1 MGGKKLQWESVQ
13 TIQLSEESFTTL
25 CHSPAFNLGY
35 VFFSLRRTSLPVF
48 VCFLPVI
55 FQPCLDLFHLSLII
69 LFSLMHLLHVTSMS
83 EVVISSLTFPTFKK
97 MILMKGVNDTWGNQ
111 HH

>member
-1 MGGKKLQWESVQ
+1 MDLPLVAEN
-13 TIQLSEESFTTL
+13 FTS
-25 CHSPAFNLGY
+25 CVC
-35 VFFSLRRTSLPVF
+35 VFLA
-48 VCFLPVI
+48 CVI
-55 FQPCLDLFHLSLII
+55 FQPWLDLFHLSLII
-69 LFSLMHLLHVTSMS
+69 LFSLMYLLHVISMS

>member
-25 CHSPAFNLGY
+25 CHSPAFSLGY
-35 VFFSLRRTSLPVF
+35 VFFFVAENFTSCVCVF
-48 VCFLPVI
+48 LACVI

-69 LFSLMHLLHVTSMS
+69 LFSLMYLLHVTSMS
-83 EVVISSLTFPTFKK
+83 EVVISSLTFPTFK
-97 MILMKGVNDTWGNQ
+97 NDLDEGGKW
-111 HH
+111 HMR